1 MEPECLLSLPHVSAM
16 ELATNPI
23 GSSPHSC
30 ISKDVSFEIHFNV
43 TLFCISYIPH
53 EFVIALIFDSKI

>member
-1 MEPECLLSLPHVSAM
+1 MESECLLSLLHVSAM

-30 ISKDVSFEIHFNV
+30 ISKDVPFEVHFNV
-43 TLFCISYIPH
+43 ILFCLFYIPH
-53 EFVIALIFDSKI
+53 GFVIALIFDPKI